1 MEEQKQRLMSQVP
14 KTAAGFSRDFK
25 ALKKDTSA
33 QLAYLKRIPLPTLK
47 SYFNKTEIES
57 ATINEILRTLAKEIA
72 SQEDTNWAHDFLVAL
87 SKSFKF
93 DTTVM
98 FFDDEENES
107 VDQIVKK
114 IAAVDSAKADEIKAA
129 YTD

>member
-1 MEEQKQRLMSQVP
+1 MEEQRQRLMSQVP

-25 ALKKDTSA
+25 ALKKDAAA
-33 QLAYLKRIPLPTLK
+33 QLAYLKRIPCATLK
-47 SYFNKTEIES
+47 TYFVKTEIET
-57 ATINEILRTLAKEIA
+57 ATISEILRTLASEV
-72 SQEDTNWAHDFLVAL
+72 SGQEDCIWAFEFMMTL

-98 FFDDEENES
+98 FFDDEENEW

-114 IAAVDSAKADEIKAA
+114 ITTVDSAKAD
-129 YTD
+129 